1 MYIYYVL
8 TSIPD
13 KKKINSRVPT
23 IMILSKVRSLVLT
36 LIVENNQIQMYFLA
50 LICLHDT
57 SISYPLTYAD
67 SFNFNIPFLHNEI
80 NLENQVSFDAEV
92 MWQNYLTEYNG
103 VATNQ
108 VKLQSEGPS
117 EESNLGEGK

>member
-1 MYIYYVL
+1 
-8 TSIPD
+8 
-13 KKKINSRVPT
+13 
-23 IMILSKVRSLVLT
+23 MILSKVRSLVLT
-36 LIVENNQIQMYFLA
+36 LIVENNQIQMYFFA

-57 SISYPLTYAD
+57 SISHPLTYAD

-103 VATNQ
+103 VVGTNH

-117 EESNLGEGK
+117 EESNIGEGKYIPYICRCRD